1 MIKSIVENENGKS
14 IRHPILWE
22 NGKITRLRGLE
33 GDLGIESEESYG
45 FALNKNGEVVG
56 QSVAYLS
63 YKNDICKQ
71 THATIWT
78 NGKAIDLHKKI
89 PKTNSSSA
97 TGINDFGDVLIG
109 RYLICNDDQT
119 ILFNHNDLKTTNTN
133 YLYKNMYVMDKKGDI
148 ITTGYSASNKILYDL
163 DSIWM
168 TFIEIVSANDN
179 GEIIARG
186 MTIYGE
192 RHAMLLIPRKSN

>member
-1 MIKSIVENENGKS
+1 MGQKNGIVKLGNLPGKDLVAINDTGQVLIKSIVENENGKS

-133 YLYKNMYVMDKKGDI
+133 YLYKNMYVMDK
-148 ITTGYSASNKILYDL
+148 
-163 DSIWM
+163 
-168 TFIEIVSANDN
+168 
-179 GEIIARG
+179 R
-186 MTIYGE
+186 
-192 RHAMLLIPRKSN
+192 RHNNHWLFCL